1 MYRFCLFACLI
12 LLFAAPPVMADSGA
26 APVDPPKVE
35 GMVTTPPAPSEEAVE
50 LPKEAEGLP
59 DYRGAQK
66 PKAPEVPGP

>member
-1 MYRFCLFACLI
+1 
-12 LLFAAPPVMADSGA
+12 MADSGA